1 MSVIRKQWLEQYNY
15 SDVQSA
21 LMTAFPT
28 DFTSSGRNFCRWVA
42 EAPPRETSLSG
53 DERGETSAARRL
65 EKHAVLI
72 ENDQSTQNR
81 SLTYYWSFSFSV
93 RMKRRLCQR
102 QSGGKCPENHAW
114 PPRAHEPCLQVRPI
128 LSPGRPFSIAGGKRV
143 GGFCSKHRII

>member
-21 LMTAFPT
+21 LMNGFRT

-42 EAPPRETSLSG
+42 EAPPRETSFSG

-72 ENDQSTQNR
+72 ETTNQRRIDPLPTTD
-81 SLTYYWSFSFSV
+81 LFLLVCEWSVDSV
-93 RMKRRLCQR
+93 R
-102 QSGGKCPENHAW
+102 GKVEGSA
-114 PPRAHEPCLQVRPI
+114 
-128 LSPGRPFSIAGGKRV
+128 
-143 GGFCSKHRII
+143 

>member
-15 SDVQSA
+15 SDVQSE
-21 LMTAFPT
+21 LMTGFRT

-42 EAPPRETSLSG
+42 EAPPRETSLNG

-114 PPRAHEPCLQVRPI
+114 PPRAHKPCLQVRPI

-143 GGFCSKHRII
+143 GGFCSKHRVI

>member
-21 LMTAFPT
+21 LMTRFRT

-42 EAPPRETSLSG
+42 EVPPRETSLSG

-143 GGFCSKHRII
+143 GGFCSKHRVI